1 MSQKKKYYKFKH
13 VILTSKGRHMSKSS
27 SLFVG
32 RWQPFHAGHRALI
45 ETVLKKGK
53 PIVVAIRDTELN
65 PENPYTT
72 SERWNMIQK
81 GLKKYGEL
89 VKIIVIPDIDEIC
102 YGRNVGYKIRE
113 IELSSEKQKISGT
126 KIRENTLKRHPIYW
140 ITGQSG
146 AGKTT
151 LAYTLRKKIG
161 GAVLD
166 GDEMRQS
173 ISLGLGFSKE
183 DRANHNLRVARLALT
198 LSRQSIVI
206 VSVIAPFESTRKE
219 IDNLIK
225 PFWIYIARNLPKDLN
240 KPYEVPLQ
248 PHVIL
253 NSDTQ
258 TPDEQIKM
266 VINFIQKHV

>member
-1 MSQKKKYYKFKH
+1 MSSRQNA
-13 VILTSKGRHMSKSS
+13 

-32 RWQPFHAGHRALI
+32 RWQPFHTGHRALI
-45 ETVLKKGK
+45 ESVLKKGK

-72 SERWNMIQK
+72 SERWNMIQRA
-81 GLKKYGEL
+81 LKKYGEL
-89 VKIIVIPDIDEIC
+89 VKIIVMPDIDEIC

-113 IELSSEKQKISGT
+113 IKLSSKKQEVSGT
-126 KIRENTLKRHPIYW
+126 AIRKDTLKRYPIYW
-140 ITGQSG
+140 ITGQTG

-151 LAYTLRKKIG
+151 LAYALQEKIG
-161 GAVLD
+161 GTVLD

-206 VSVIAPFESTRKE
+206 VSVIAPFEITRKE

-225 PFWIYIARNLPKDLN
+225 PFWIYIARNLPEDLN

-253 NSDTQ
+253 NSDAQ
-258 TPDEQIKM
+258 TPDEQIKI